1 MRILIF
7 NWQDIKNPL
16 AGGAEVH
23 LHEVF
28 SRIVKM
34 GHEVTLFC
42 SSFKGAPDEEII
54 NGIRVLRKGGR
65 YLFNFHVPFQ
75 YFFRFRNGVYDLIID
90 DMNKIPFF
98 TPLYLREPLYFIT
111 HHMFDKSIFLE
122 VPFPLALYVYLTEKA
137 GFALSRNR
145 KLPFIVG
152 SPSTKAE
159 LVAKGFDPAMI
170 EIINYCVDHTIHKRS
185 NIQRSTKPLIGYFGR
200 LKKYKSIEHLL
211 RAVALVMKK
220 IPDLELFIVGEG
232 DNRKAL
238 ESLTVQLGINQVVRF
253 TGFVNEAEK
262 VRLMQEVWFA
272 VNTSSKE
279 GWGLTVVEA
288 NACGTTVLASN
299 VPGLRDA
306 INDGETGL
314 LYEYGNIDELS
325 KKILTLIGDSSLRNR
340 LAQAAHTWAL
350 TFDWDQAAQRTM
362 ELLQN
367 HVNQSSKMLS

>member
-1 MRILIF
+1 
-7 NWQDIKNPL
+7 
-16 AGGAEVH
+16 
-23 LHEVF
+23 
-28 SRIVKM
+28 
-34 GHEVTLFC
+34 
-42 SSFKGAPDEEII
+42 
-54 NGIRVLRKGGR
+54 
-65 YLFNFHVPFQ
+65 
-75 YFFRFRNGVYDLIID
+75 
-90 DMNKIPFF
+90 
-98 TPLYLREPLYFIT
+98 
-111 HHMFDKSIFLE
+111 
-122 VPFPLALYVYLTEKA
+122 LYVYLTEKA

-220 IPDLELFIVGEG
+220 VPDLELFIVGEG